1 MRKAMPGLSIVL
13 LVFVSSL
20 AHAADVAHGENGAP
34 SLHGEVDAA
43 ASHRPVL
50 PMESPLP
57 GTTIILILGLFLA
70 AAAVGPVVR
79 YHAPEEIPDASAHDA
94 HGVGA
99 HDGHGH
105 QTHSHGH

>member
-1 MRKAMPGLSIVL
+1 MRKAMLGLSIVL
-13 LVFVSSL
+13 LVVVSSF
-20 AHAADVAHGENGAP
+20 ARAADVPHGANGAP

-43 ASHRPVL
+43 PSHRPVL
-50 PMESPLP
+50 PVESPLP

-79 YHAPEEIPDASAHDA
+79 YHAPEEVPDASSHDA

-99 HDGHGH
+99 HDEHGH
-105 QTHSHGH
+105 QTHGHGH